1 MKDLGYKVSKLRDS
15 NATYRDNDVR
25 MRNRKM
31 RNIRPSW
38 GLLTGNDEVFFY
50 FFSFFCHFFLFFIM
64 LFHVFFL
71 HSGAC
76 AENTSGLKVP

>member
-1 MKDLGYKVSKLRDS
+1 M
-15 NATYRDNDVR
+15 ATESDRRSLDPFGVPLDVR

-50 FFSFFCHFFLFFIM
+50 FFSFFCHFFLFFYNVVSCFFSSFFYFLSVL
-64 LFHVFFL
+64 LFL
-71 HSGAC
+71 
-76 AENTSGLKVP
+76 